1 MVMRISVIISTY
13 NSPKWL
19 EKVIWGYSAQSDP
32 QFELVVADDGSDQE
46 TALLINRLRKKTG
59 LTLRHIWH
67 EDRGF
72 RKCKILNK
80 AILESTGD
88 YIVLSDG
95 DCIPRWDFVHTHRR
109 MARSNCLLSGGCVRL
124 TRELSKYISL
134 KNILARQCTD
144 LRWLRASGLPVSKD
158 ILKLLPAEWGTWI
171 MKWLT
176 PTRATLNGHN
186 ASLWKSDVFKVN
198 GFDQR
203 MEYGGLDRELGERL
217 INAGV
222 RFKQVRHQA
231 VCVHLDHGRP
241 YVREKVLQ
249 RNRAIREHTRK
260 AGSTWTPYG
269 LDTGHGVH
277 MFAPD
282 LNSRAA

>member
-1 MVMRISVIISTY
+1 MVMRVSVIISTY

-19 EKVIWGYSAQSDP
+19 EKVIWGYRAQNYP

-46 TALLINRLRKKTG
+46 TASLVNRLRKKTG
-59 LTLRHIWH
+59 LTLHHVWH
-67 EDRGF
+67 EDHGF

-80 AILESTGD
+80 AIVESTGD
-88 YIVLSDG
+88 YIILSDG
-95 DCIPRWDFVHTHRR
+95 DCIPRSDFVHTHFRL
-109 MARSNCLLSGGCVRL
+109 AEPNCLLSGGCVRL
-124 TRELSKYISL
+124 SGKLSEFIGIE
-134 KNILARQCTD
+134 NILTHQCTD
-144 LRWLRASGLPVSKD
+144 LRWLRANGLPLSKN
-158 ILKLLPAEWGTWI
+158 ILKLLPAAQIAWF

-186 ASLWKSDVFKVN
+186 ASMWKADVFKVN

-217 INAGV
+217 MNAGV

-241 YVREKVLQ
+241 YVREEVLWH
-249 RNRAIREHTRK
+249 NRAIREYTRK
-260 AGSTWTPYG
+260 SGSRWTPYG
-269 LDTGHGVH
+269 IDAGDRMRASLPDT
-277 MFAPD
+277 
-282 LNSRAA
+282 LSRAA